1 MKNPIGVLGRIFGRS
16 EAPLITQLFTHVIGR
31 PLLVHPALGEQLVA
45 GYLSGAVDAGEPMVA
60 SMEIAAAPGAVGE
73 GAAVM
78 RQIRILSISGGLV
91 PRPIPGAC
99 DPGPAS
105 YAAIRQSFDAA
116 LADESV
122 AAIVMRVDSPGGL
135 ASGLFDLSDHIHA
148 NKGQKPVIGV
158 VDDMAYSAAY
168 ALVAACD
175 EVWVSRTGGVGSVGC
190 AAFHVSQADY
200 NQKVGLTVTPI
211 YSGAH
216 KIDFNPHFPLSDSAK
231 AMAQADVDGLRALF
245 VESVAAY
252 RGLAVDVVS
261 GTEAQTYTGQAAID
275 IGFATNLGAFVDA
288 MASLESRLS
297 GDVPADD
304 QSATQDPP
312 QDDDDTQ
319 AADDD
324 QPKEDDD
331 QPPQPEALEVVLEPE
346 AAQALARGQLAMVVS
361 TSNLPADLQVALIKR
376 TPKEGQSATEA
387 IAYASAVRDL
397 CAAAGPEMESLA
409 AGFVANDTQ
418 LDAVRAQLLAVK
430 AEDGPELQTS
440 PPPGVHGGG
449 INAGRWAATIH
460 RFGGK
465 P

>member
-1 MKNPIGVLGRIFGRS
+1 MKNPIGVLGRMFGRT

-78 RQIRILSISGGLV
+78 RQIRVLSISGGLV

-252 RGLAVDVVS
+252 RGLAVDIVS

-275 IGFATNLGAFVDA
+275 VGFATNLGTFVDA
-288 MASLESRLS
+288 MASLESRLT
-297 GDVPADD
+297 GDAPA
-304 QSATQDPP
+304 QEESETQDPP
-312 QDDDDTQ
+312 QDDDLPPP

-324 QPKEDDD
+324 RPEDGDD
-331 QPPQPEALEVVLEPE
+331 ETVQPEARETVMDPE
-346 AAQALARGQLAMVVS
+346 TAQALARGQLAMVVS

-376 TPKEGQSATEA
+376 PPKEGQSATDA
-387 IAYASAVRDL
+387 IAYASEVRDL
-397 CAAAGPEMESLA
+397 CVAAGPEMESLA
-409 AGFVANDTQ
+409 ASFITNDTQ

-465 P
+465 